1 MRKQQESLQT
11 RKQIEKK
18 IPALNT
24 QRGDIFL
31 EPLIEFQD
39 KPVQPVQID
48 CQNKVRKKSTAMR

>member
-39 KPVQPVQID
+39 KPVQPVD